1 MKRGDIYLVSL
12 DPTAGH
18 EQKGYRP
25 VLVVSPTPFNQLSKT
40 PIVVP
45 ISTGSQF
52 ARVAGFAVELVGT
65 KTVGI
70 ARCDQPRTLDLAAR
84 KAKRVE
90 TVSATVIDEVLAKL
104 ATLVT

>member
-1 MKRGDIYLVSL
+1 
-12 DPTAGH
+12 
-18 EQKGYRP
+18 
-25 VLVVSPTPFNQLSKT
+25 LVVSPAPFNQLTKT

-45 ISTGSQF
+45 ISTGGQF

-65 KTVGI
+65 KTTGI
-70 ARCDQPRTLDLAAR
+70 VRCDQPRTLDLGAR

-90 TVSATVIDEVLAKL
+90 TVSAAVIDDVLAKL

>member
-12 DPTAGH
+12 DPTSGH

-25 VLVVSPTPFNQLSKT
+25 VLVVSPTPFNQLTKT

-45 ISTGSQF
+45 ISTGGQF

-65 KTVGI
+65 KTVGV

-90 TVSATVIDEVLAKL
+90 TVSAAVIDDVLAKL
-104 ATLVT
+104 VTLIT

>member
-25 VLVVSPTPFNQLSKT
+25 VLVVSPASFNQLTKT

-45 ISTGSQF
+45 ISTGGQF

-90 TVSATVIDEVLAKL
+90 TVSAAVIDDVLAKL
-104 ATLVT
+104 ATLIT

>member
-1 MKRGDIYLVSL
+1 
-12 DPTAGH
+12 
-18 EQKGYRP
+18 
-25 VLVVSPTPFNQLSKT
+25 VVSPAPFNQLTKT

-45 ISTGSQF
+45 ISTGGQF

-90 TVSATVIDEVLAKL
+90 TVSAAVIDEVLAKL

>member
-1 MKRGDIYLVSL
+1 M
-12 DPTAGH
+12 
-18 EQKGYRP
+18 
-25 VLVVSPTPFNQLSKT
+25 SPAPFNQLTKT

-45 ISTGSQF
+45 ISTGGQF

-65 KTVGI
+65 KTTGI
-70 ARCDQPRTLDLAAR
+70 VRCDQPRTLDLVAR

-90 TVSATVIDEVLAKL
+90 TVSAAVIDDVLAKL

>member
-1 MKRGDIYLVSL
+1 
-12 DPTAGH
+12 
-18 EQKGYRP
+18 
-25 VLVVSPTPFNQLSKT
+25 VSPAPFNQLTKT

-45 ISTGSQF
+45 ISTGGQF

-65 KTVGI
+65 KTTGI
-70 ARCDQPRTLDLAAR
+70 VRCDQPRTLDLVAR

-90 TVSATVIDEVLAKL
+90 TVSAAVIDDVLAKL

>member
-1 MKRGDIYLVSL
+1 
-12 DPTAGH
+12 
-18 EQKGYRP
+18 
-25 VLVVSPTPFNQLSKT
+25 VSPAPFNQLTKT

-45 ISTGSQF
+45 ISTGGQF

-90 TVSATVIDEVLAKL
+90 TVSAAVIDDVLAKL
-104 ATLVT
+104 ATLMT

>member
-25 VLVVSPTPFNQLSKT
+25 VLVVSPAPFNQLTKT

-45 ISTGSQF
+45 ISTGGQF
-52 ARVAGFAVELVGT
+52 ARVAG
-65 KTVGI
+65 
-70 ARCDQPRTLDLAAR
+70 
-84 KAKRVE
+84 
-90 TVSATVIDEVLAKL
+90 
-104 ATLVT
+104 

>member
-12 DPTAGH
+12 DPTSGH

-25 VLVVSPTPFNQLSKT
+25 VLVVSPTPFNQLTKT

-45 ISTGSQF
+45 ISSGGQF

-65 KTVGI
+65 KTVGV

-90 TVSATVIDEVLAKL
+90 TVSAAVIDDVLAKL
-104 ATLVT
+104 VTLIT

>member
-18 EQKGYRP
+18 EQKGNRP
-25 VLVVSPTPFNQLSKT
+25 VLVVSPAPFNQLTKT

-45 ISTGSQF
+45 ISTGGQF

-90 TVSATVIDEVLAKL
+90 TVSAAVIDDVLAKL
-104 ATLVT
+104 ATLMT